1 MKRNAIAFAVC
12 LLLAALGARSQTV
25 GMPVEGKV
33 TQEGKPLPEV
43 QVVLTNVD
51 NGKSYKTKTDKSGAF
66 SLLGVP
72 YGNFQ
77 VEVRDE
83 KGEKLFTEKTSIG
96 SENGGTSASNILTI
110 DIPKGAGAGGGV
122 ADPSAPKL
130 TKEQIARIEAD
141 NKKIAGLNSLISESQ
156 NARQAQDWPKAENAL
171 KQLIAAAP
179 DTTRW
184 DFYLFLGEAQSKQ
197 NKMEDATQT
206 FAKGIQVA
214 QSVASGAVPAN
225 EKIPALNP
233 AAAKTGMQRM
243 LTAQGSAYLKLQKQE
258 EAIAALKRASDLDPR
273 SALAAYN
280 LCGVEYNAQKYP
292 DARTACNKYL
302 QLEPSGP
309 HAEEVKAFL
318 AQMGK

>member
-12 LLLAALGARSQTV
+12 LLLGTLAAWPQTV

-33 TQEGKPLPEV
+33 TQEGSPLPNV

-77 VEVRDE
+77 VEVRGE
-83 KGEKLFTEKTSIG
+83 KGEKLFTERTSIG
-96 SENGGTSASNILTI
+96 SENAGTSASNILTI
-110 DIPKGAGAGGGV
+110 DIPKGAGEGGGLS
-122 ADPSAPKL
+122 DPSAPKM

-156 NARQAQDWPKAENAL
+156 SARQAQDWPKAENAL

-184 DFYLFLGEAQSKQ
+184 DFYMFLGEAQSKQ

-206 FAKGIQVA
+206 LGKGIQVA
-214 QSVASGAVPAN
+214 QSVASGSVPAN
-225 EKIPALNP
+225 EKIPALTP

-243 LTAQGSAYLKLQKQE
+243 LTAQGSAYLKLQKQD
-258 EAIAALKRASDLDPR
+258 EAIASLKRAADLDPN

-280 LCGVEYNAQKYP
+280 LCGVEYNAQKYA
-292 DARTACNKYL
+292 DAKPACNKYL
-302 QLEPSGP
+302 QLEPAGP

-318 AQMGK
+318 AVMGK